1 MRLQEIGLK
10 TGTDKSAHTY
20 KNISY
25 LDIYERYFNKIKNDV
40 KVFVEIGI
48 FNGKSLKM
56 WKEYFPNAIIY
67 GIDIN
72 PINILFGEFAFAEF
86 ISFPPID
93 YCLCKFWLNG

>member
-1 MRLQEIGLK
+1 MHHDD
-10 TGTDKSAHTY
+10 TGNMGT
-20 KNISY
+20 
-25 LDIYERYFNKIKNDV
+25 ERT
-40 KVFVEIGI
+40 EQ
-48 FNGKSLKM
+48 S
-56 WKEYFPNAIIY
+56 PNANRKAGKLNTYYFFNRIY